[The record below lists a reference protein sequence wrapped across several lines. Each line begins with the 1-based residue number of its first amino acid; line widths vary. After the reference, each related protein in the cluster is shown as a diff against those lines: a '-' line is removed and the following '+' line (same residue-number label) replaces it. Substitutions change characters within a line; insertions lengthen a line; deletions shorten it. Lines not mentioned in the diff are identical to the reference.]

1 VLPVFLVFLKVP
13 RSRSVSSSK
22 KWGVDLNSAVT
33 GAKESEDFEREHAL
47 ELAVELLGQL
57 LRATADQIDTA
68 IQHALEK
75 LGVFL
80 KIDRSYVFRIKAGAN
95 GEVIDNTHEWCAPD
109 IAQSEPLNRDLPSE
123 LIAPWNER
131 WSRNDVIEISDVN
144 ALCTG
149 SALKDHLQRQGVRS
163 LLAVPLHS
171 GEARSG
177 FVGFDTVRQNRVFT
191 HAEIQLL
198 RSVADAIGA
207 ALARVDA
214 TAEIAAARNLMA
226 EAHDRLKTTLGAL
239 SELVVEVDSAG
250 RYVGVYTG
258 DPDQMMVPPDQL
270 IGSTHEEVMPPEIAA
285 LNRRAMAEV
294 DASGRSGPHMFWANT
309 PRGRRRYAVTVSAR
323 PPERPGGEKGYVFVA
338 RDTTEEWRLAAEA
351 ERLGLIARRMTDLVM
366 IIGIDDCIEW
376 VNPAFEARTGWS
388 LDEVRGRR
396 PPDILHAPATDQSEV
411 SRIKKDMQ
419 AGHAVRGELL
429 NQTRD
434 GVLFWTDIDL
444 QPLRDADGNLTGYV
458 SIETDITE
466 RKQQA
471 EMLENLAHEATEARA
486 RLEMAVEALPD
497 AFVYFDAD
505 DRMVLC
511 NTRYRSMFPES
522 GQTIGPGVSYEAML
536 RAVAESGEVP
546 EAVGFEEAWIQERL
560 LHRETASVSLDRQL
574 AGKWIRT
581 IERKTPDGGCVG
593 MRIDVTEIKEAE
605 RRLAEIIDGAE
616 AGTWEWNIPHGTNV
630 VNARWAEIVGY
641 TLDELGPLTIEV
653 WRSLVHRADLAA
665 ADAIIR
671 RVFTR
676 EIAHFEYELR
686 MRHKAGHWVWVMSR
700 GRVVRWCSDGKPE
713 VMAGVHI
720 DMTALKRAEER
731 LGEIIDAAAAGIW
744 ELDITA
750 GTKHVNE
757 RWAEMIG
764 YTRAE
769 IADRPHFGFFDFLH
783 PDDLQMLM
791 KQHDTKLTDGTD
803 RFSNEIRLRHKAGHW
818 VWVLSRGRVTTR
830 DSSGRPLKLAGIH
843 LDITAR
849 MQLQSQLAAERDYL
863 ASLMDASVS
872 GITALDDEG
881 RIIFAN
887 RGAERILGLDA
898 SEIDGIRYN
907 DPVWQIAALDGR
919 PFPPESLPFTRV
931 MVENRIVRDVRFSI
945 AWPDGSRRMLSV
957 NAAPIR
963 AEGLDIRVV
972 CSISDITKQVAAENE
987 LRDVAERAEA
997 ANRSKS
1003 LFLAN
1008 MSHEIRTPLNGVLGM
1023 AHMLED
1029 ELTSPRHL
1037 DMLATIRESGETL
1050 LGVLNDVLDMSKI
1063 EAGKL
1068 ALEIEPFEPAA
1079 LAYQVE
1085 SVHRVVASGKGL
1097 ELNLSVERS
1106 AHGRRLGDSGRLAQI
1121 LHNLVGNAV
1130 KFTETGRVDICL
1142 QVDATDAL
1150 VLEVSDTGI
1159 GMTPEQIARIFK
1171 EFEQADGTVTRRF
1184 GGTGLGMSIV
1194 KRLVDLMAGEISV
1207 KSTLGLGTTVRLRL
1221 PLPHAGEIPAPAEPQ
1236 KEASVAGLRVLAAD
1250 DNRTNRKILAALM
1263 QKLGVEV
1270 VLAEDGRAA
1279 LEAWQPDR
1287 FDLYLLD
1294 ISMPELDGI
1303 AALSELRARE
1313 SMFAHRKVPAIA
1325 ITANVMS
1332 HQVETYLRAGFK
1344 GYVGKPFRGN
1354 DLVAAIMN
1362 AIAA

>member
-1 VLPVFLVFLKVP
+1 MP
-13 RSRSVSSSK
+13 
-22 KWGVDLNSAVT
+22 
-33 GAKESEDFEREHAL
+33 GAFKSEHAL

-57 LRATADQIDTA
+57 LRATPDQIDAA
-68 IQHALEK
+68 ILHALEK
-75 LGVFL
+75 LGEFL
-80 KIDRSYVFRIKAGAN
+80 SIDRSYVFRIKSGDR

-109 IAQSEPLNRDLPSE
+109 IAQSRHLNCDLPAE
-123 LIAPWNER
+123 LIASWNER
-131 WSRNDVIEISDVN
+131 WSRNEAIEINDVN
-144 ALCTG
+144 ALCTDF
-149 SALKDHLQRQGVRS
+149 ALKAHLQQQGVRS
-163 LLAVPLHS
+163 LLAVPLQS
-171 GEARSG
+171 GDIRSG
-177 FVGFDTVRQNRVFT
+177 FVGFDTVRQERVFAD
-191 HAEIQLL
+191 AEIRLL

-258 DPDQMMVPPDQL
+258 DPDQMMVPPEQL
-270 IGSTHEEVMPPEIAA
+270 IGSTHEEVVPPEVAA

-294 DASGRSGPHMFWANT
+294 DAVGRSGPHMFWADT

-338 RDTTEEWRLAAEA
+338 RDSTEEWRLAAEA

-366 IIGIDDCIEW
+366 IIGSDDCIEW
-376 VNPAFEARTGWS
+376 VNPAFESRTGWS
-388 LDEVRGRR
+388 LEEVRGRK
-396 PPDILHAPATDQSEV
+396 PPEILHAPATDQAEV
-411 SRIKKDMQ
+411 ARIKADMQ
-419 AGHAVRGELL
+419 AGRAVRAELL

-444 QPLRDADGNLTGYV
+444 QPLRDGDGNLTGYV

-471 EMLENLAHEATEARA
+471 EMLENLAREATEARA

-522 GQTIGPGVSYEAML
+522 GQMIKPGVSYETML
-536 RAVAESGEVP
+536 RALAESGEVP
-546 EAVGFEEAWIQERL
+546 EAVSCEEAWIQERL
-560 LHRETASVSLDRQL
+560 RHHEAASGSLDRQL
-574 AGKWIRT
+574 AGRWIRT
-581 IERKTPDGGCVG
+581 IERKTPDGGRVG

-605 RRLAEIIDGAE
+605 RRLTDIIDGAE
-616 AGTWEWNIPHGTNV
+616 AGTWEWNIPLGTNV
-630 VNARWAEIVGY
+630 VNARWAGIVGY
-641 TLDELGPLTIEV
+641 TLDELGPLTIKV
-653 WRSLVHRADLAA
+653 WRGLVHSDDLAA
-665 ADAIIR
+665 ADAM
-671 RVFTR
+671 
-676 EIAHFEYELR
+676 IASAFARQITHFEYELR

-700 GRVVRWCSDGKPE
+700 GRVVRWSSDGKPE

-720 DMTALKRAEER
+720 DISALKRAEER

-744 ELDITA
+744 ELDATTGA
-750 GTKHVNE
+750 KHVNE

-764 YTRAE
+764 YTRSE
-769 IADRPHFGFFDFLH
+769 LADRPHFGFFDFLH
-783 PDDLQMLM
+783 PDDSQMLA
-791 KQHDTKLTDGTD
+791 KQHDTVLMDGSNH
-803 RFSNEIRLRHKAGHW
+803 FANEIRMRHKAGHW
-818 VWVLSRGRVTTR
+818 VWVLSRGRVTSR
-830 DSSGRPLKLAGIH
+830 DSNGRPLKLAGIH

-872 GITALDDEG
+872 GITALDDHG

-898 SEIDGIRYN
+898 SEIDGTPHN
-907 DPVWQIAALDGR
+907 DPVWQIAALDGG
-919 PFPPESLPFTRV
+919 PFPSESLPFTRV

-963 AEGLDIRVV
+963 AEGLDICVV
-972 CSISDITKQVAAENE
+972 CSISDITEQVAAENE
-987 LRDVAERAEA
+987 LRDAAERAEA

-1023 AHMLED
+1023 AQMLED
-1029 ELTSPRHL
+1029 ELTSARHL
-1037 DMLATIRESGETL
+1037 DMLATIRASGETL

-1068 ALEIEPFEPAA
+1068 TLEIEPFEPAA
-1079 LAYQVE
+1079 LAFQIE
-1085 SVHRVVASGKGL
+1085 SVHRVLATGKGL
-1097 ELNLSVERS
+1097 ELNLSVAPS
-1106 AHGRRLGDSGRLAQI
+1106 AHGRRLGDPGRLTQI

-1142 QVDATDAL
+1142 QADDRDTL
-1150 VLEVSDTGI
+1150 VLVVSDTGI
-1159 GMTPEQIARIFK
+1159 GMTAEQIARVFK

-1207 KSTLGLGTTVRLRL
+1207 ESTLGLGTTVRLRL
-1221 PLPHAGEIPAPAEPQ
+1221 PLPHAGELTAPVVAR
-1236 KEASVAGLRVLAAD
+1236 KEVSVAGLRVLAAD
-1250 DNRTNRKILAALM
+1250 DNRTNRTILAGLM
-1263 QKLGVEV
+1263 QKLGVDV

-1279 LEAWQPDR
+1279 VEAWEPDR

-1303 AALSELRARE
+1303 GALSELRARE
-1313 SMFAHRKVPAIA
+1313 TQYAHRKVPAIA

-1332 HQVETYLRAGFK
+1332 HQVETYLQSGFS
-1344 GYVGKPFRGN
+1344 GYVGKPFRSD
-1354 DLVAAIMN
+1354 DLVAAIVK